1 MPYNLTNF
9 ENGVASRIQ
18 DTSNKLSTA
27 DRDAFITQAVQQ
39 RYSKDRPRVLV
50 SDISADGTSDFAL
63 PTGPSTPPEQFEDGF
78 SEIRTIEYPIGNVPE
93 TYVDNPD
100 WKMYRS
106 PSGLKIRLL
115 VTVPNQGENIRVL
128 WTLRHTP
135 GTSGQNPV
143 NTTIPDADFE
153 AVCDLASALCA
164 EALAATYAQTR
175 DASISA
181 DAVNYRTKGQ
191 EYLALAK
198 ALRARYDAHV
208 GIEEGSGT
216 GASGGSTQAAAAA
229 VGNLYEQMGSGVD
242 RLTHR
247 RPR

>member
-9 ENGVASRIQ
+9 ETGVASRIQ
-18 DTSNKLSTA
+18 DAANKLSLA
-27 DRDAFITQAVQQ
+27 DRDALITQAVQQ

-50 SDISADGTSDFAL
+50 SDITADGTSDFAL

-78 SEIRTIEYPIGNVPE
+78 SEIHTVEYPVGNVPE
-93 TYVDNPD
+93 TYIDGAD
-100 WKMYRS
+100 WKMYRK
-106 PSGLKIRLL
+106 PTGLKIRLL
-115 VTVPNQGENIRVL
+115 VTVPNAGESIRVE

-135 GTSGQNPV
+135 GTSGQQAV

-153 AVCDLASALCA
+153 AVCDLAAALCC

-175 DASISA
+175 DATISA
-181 DAVNYRTKGQ
+181 DAVNYRTKSQ
-191 EYLALAK
+191 EYLALAT
-198 ALRARYDAHV
+198 ALRARYEGHV
-208 GIEEGSGT
+208 GIEEGT
-216 GASGGSTQAAAAA
+216 GASAGGNQPPAIA
-229 VGNLYEQMGSGVD
+229 VGSMYEVQGSGVE